1 MKRIGVLAN
10 VSKRNAA
17 SVLAAIAERCAA
29 HGMEMV
35 VCDETADL
43 VPAARRVEPNSFHT
57 AIDLLIALG
66 GDGTMLHAVRVLN
79 HADIPVAGVNLG
91 SLGFMTSVTQEEA
104 GRVIDVVA
112 EGTFRL
118 SSRTLAD
125 CRLIGNGRNAGPVT
139 ALNDLVIG
147 WGASPR
153 VITLRV
159 AIDGVEVTSY
169 VCDGLIVSTPTG
181 STGHNLSAGGPILH
195 PEAPAFVL
203 NVICP
208 HTLSTRPLVIP
219 DNSVLTVEV
228 VAANKNL
235 ILSIDGQE
243 HDHVRQGDRIEMR
256 RHDSR
261 VRFLHLPDYNYF
273 SVLRQKLGWS
283 GSSL

>member
-10 VSKRNAA
+10 TTKPNAA
-17 SVLAAIAERCAA
+17 KVLAVIAERCAA
-29 HGMEMV
+29 YGMTLV
-35 VCDETADL
+35 VCDETAELLPDAER
-43 VPAARRVEPNSFHT
+43 VPEERLSRS
-57 AIDLLIALG
+57 IDLLIALG
-66 GDGTMLHAVRVLN
+66 GDGTMLHAVRVLQ

-112 EGTFRL
+112 EGSFRL

-125 CRLIGNGRNAGPVT
+125 CRVTGNGRTSQPAT
-139 ALNDLVIG
+139 ALNDLVVG

-153 VITLRV
+153 VITLQV
-159 AIDGVEVTSY
+159 AIDGTEVTSY

-195 PEAPAFVL
+195 PETPAFVV

-219 DNSVLTVEV
+219 DHSVLTVEV
-228 VAANKNL
+228 VSASKDL

-243 HDHVRQGDRIEMR
+243 QDRVRQGDCLEIRKHE
-256 RHDSR
+256 SR